1 MLKTMLSEWTK
12 LRTTKSLWWTTG
24 LAILLPVFFT
34 GVSAAL
40 DSTEYPL
47 YAAAIAAQNFLAL
60 GLIPLMIQAA
70 MVVTTEYRYNVNSIN
85 FAITPRRWQVALA
98 KLVVYG
104 LIAAVI
110 TLVTLVVSYT
120 VGDALAPNPINWT
133 SDIFARRALWA
144 LPLLSFIV
152 VLLVQGLGW
161 IIRATAGVVVIVLA
175 LPIIETI
182 LAFIPKIGTKLQFI
196 APFQNMTIFAL
207 NTPPQAPNPFGGD
220 AIGVWGAFGIVVVW
234 AVVVYCVG
242 LLLLERRDA

>member
-1 MLKTMLSEWTK
+1 MLNTMLSEWTK

-34 GVSAAL
+34 GISAAL
-40 DSTEYPL
+40 DNPDYPF
-47 YAAAIAAQNFLAL
+47 YGAAVAAQNFLAL

-85 FAITPRRWQVALA
+85 YAVTPRRWQVALA

-104 LIAAVI
+104 LLAALI
-110 TLVTLVVSYT
+110 TLVTLVISYT
-120 VGDALAPNPINWT
+120 VGDALAPNPIDWP
-133 SDIFARRALWA
+133 SDIFAQRALWA
-144 LPLLSFIV
+144 LPLLSFFV

-161 IIRATAGVVVIVLA
+161 IVRATAGVVVIVLA
-175 LPIIETI
+175 LPIVEMI
-182 LAFIPKIGTKLQFI
+182 LGFIPKIGPKLQFI

-207 NTPPQAPNPFGGD
+207 NTPAPGPNPFGGD
-220 AIGVWGAFGIVVVW
+220 PIGMWGSFGIVAVW
-234 AVVVYCVG
+234 AVVIYGIG